1 MKVYCV
7 FEWQYCS
14 LVKVY
19 QDYDRARA
27 VVDSSNGLFYMEESE
42 LVLESE
48 CTFECEAE

>member
-7 FEWQYCS
+7 FDWDSCL

-19 QDYDRARA
+19 QDYDRAKA
-27 VVDSSNGLFYMEESE
+27 VVDSSDGLYYMEESE

-48 CTFECEAE
+48 CTFES